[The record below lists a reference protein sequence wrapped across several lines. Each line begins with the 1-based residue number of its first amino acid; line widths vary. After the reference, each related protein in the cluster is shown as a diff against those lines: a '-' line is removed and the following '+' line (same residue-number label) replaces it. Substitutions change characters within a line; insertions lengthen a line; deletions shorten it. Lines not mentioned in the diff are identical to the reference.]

1 MRLRYDKTAKEKL
14 AQYPQWVKTF
24 DRDETEDLTPYA
36 KQASSRVV
44 EIGSGKGKFLTTLAQ
59 ANPETF
65 HFGFEMFDSAI
76 VKGLNK
82 LIEQPLDNL
91 LWIRA
96 DAQTIAAFFKPQSI
110 QTLYL
115 NFSDPWPKVRHEK
128 RRLTHPRFL
137 KQYATLLQ
145 PGGTLR
151 FKTDNTALFDYSL
164 DMLNQEGWTI
174 EQCERDLHSTA
185 LANIETE
192 FEARFKV
199 LGPIH
204 FVEASWRSR

>member
-1 MRLRYDKTAKEKL
+1 MRLRYDKHAKETI
-14 AQYPQWVKTF
+14 ARYPQWVKTY
-24 DRDETEDLTPYA
+24 DRDESEDLTQYV
-36 KQASSRVV
+36 QNASSLVV
-44 EIGSGKGKFLTTLAQ
+44 EIGSGKGKFLTTLASNQ
-59 ANPETF
+59 PECF

-76 VKGLNK
+76 VKGLHK
-82 LIEQPLDNL
+82 LIEKPLENL

-96 DAQTIAAFFKPQSI
+96 DAQTIASFFPPQSI
-110 QTLYL
+110 ETLYL
-115 NFSDPWPKVRHEK
+115 NFSDPWPKARHEK

-137 KQYATLLQ
+137 QQYATLLK

-164 DMLNQEGWTI
+164 DTLNQEGWTVLRL
-174 EQCERDLHSTA
+174 ERDLHATS
-185 LANIETE
+185 LDNIETE

-204 FVEASWRSR
+204 FVEATRRS